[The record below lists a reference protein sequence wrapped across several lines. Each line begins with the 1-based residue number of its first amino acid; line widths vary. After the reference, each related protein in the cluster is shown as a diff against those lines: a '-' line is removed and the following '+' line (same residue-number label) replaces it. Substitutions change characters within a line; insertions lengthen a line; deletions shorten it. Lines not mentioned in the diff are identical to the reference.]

1 MVLRS
6 FPLMV
11 HAWENGAKQA
21 LARKCRD
28 CRRGVDDDE
37 DNAAAARRGQ
47 EVDDGFDDDDDD
59 DIGRLAREFIDD
71 EAIVVSDEDDELPDL
86 TQFQLKIIST
96 FFLNI
101 ILLDFYLNKPLLK
114 EIKKYILY

>member
-37 DNAAAARRGQ
+37 DNAAAARRG
-47 EVDDGFDDDDDD
+47 
-59 DIGRLAREFIDD
+59 
-71 EAIVVSDEDDELPDL
+71 
-86 TQFQLKIIST
+86 
-96 FFLNI
+96 
-101 ILLDFYLNKPLLK
+101 
-114 EIKKYILY
+114 KK

>member
-37 DNAAAARRGQ
+37 DNAAAARRRQ
-47 EVDDGFDDDDDD
+47 EVDDGFDDD

-71 EAIVVSDEDDELPDL
+71 EAVVVSDEDDELPDL
-86 TQFQLKIIST
+86 TQLPTQ
-96 FFLNI
+96 
-101 ILLDFYLNKPLLK
+101 DY
-114 EIKKYILY
+114 